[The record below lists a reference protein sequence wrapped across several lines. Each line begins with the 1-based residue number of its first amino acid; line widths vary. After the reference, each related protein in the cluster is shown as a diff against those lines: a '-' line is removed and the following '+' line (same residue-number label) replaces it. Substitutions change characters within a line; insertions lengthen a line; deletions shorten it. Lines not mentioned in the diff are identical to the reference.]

1 MVGSFRALV
10 LPKRVA
16 SRLRSVSP
24 CYAFHHYPFAQSG
37 TVALPPLLTGGV
49 LPPTGGELLG
59 VSPLGI
65 YPSMPGVKTT
75 LRMFL
80 SAY

>member
-24 CYAFHHYPFAQSG
+24 CYAFHHYPFAQLG
-37 TVALPPLLTGGV
+37 TVALPLFAGGV
-49 LPPTGGELLG
+49 PPPLGGEVFG
-59 VSPLGI
+59 VMQLGI
-65 YPSMPGVKTT
+65 YPSIPGVKTPVS
-75 LRMFL
+75 MFL
-80 SAY
+80 SPY